1 MSVEYLNSSFR
12 VKKSNGGYRL
22 VTAFPGVG
30 IYSKPQPSLP
40 TDVDFYPIT
49 HWKYIAVTDLNKA
62 FFQIPLSQASIRY
75 CGVVTL
81 FRGIRVYTGVAM
93 GMPGSETALE
103 EFICCVC
110 GDHLEEGVIT
120 KLADDLYCSRESPD
134 ALLQNWTRVL
144 QAPHKCG
151 LKFPPYKT
159 LIASKSTTILG

>member
-1 MSVEYLNSSFR
+1 MLVLLKHKSTWDPRKWGRLLYYSRNQISLLQQHLNDLEAKGIFQRPEDVGVSVEYLNSSFR
-12 VKKSNGGYRL
+12 VKKSNGGFRL

-93 GMPGSETALE
+93 GMPGSETALWPSHQNQSTA
-103 EFICCVC
+103 CNR
-110 GDHLEEGVIT
+110 L
-120 KLADDLYCSRESPD
+120 KDL
-134 ALLQNWTRVL
+134 
-144 QAPHKCG
+144 
-151 LKFPPYKT
+151 
-159 LIASKSTTILG
+159 